1 MVSFPNWGIFW
12 SAAPLVLIAGW
23 RGLKRRPAF
32 LLLLAAPVPLGVG
45 WLYATISLKPDF
57 VVMTTW
63 NRFLLQASVPLLV
76 LFALAL
82 RDLLRR
88 AKWLPRAMRPL
99 DYP

>member
-1 MVSFPNWGIFW
+1 MVSFLDWGLFG
-12 SAAPLVLIAGW
+12 SAVPLVLIAGW

-32 LLLLAAPVPLGVG
+32 PLLLAAAVPLGVG

-57 VVMTTW
+57 VVTTTW

-82 RDLLRR
+82 HDLLRR
-88 AKWLPRAMRPL
+88 ARWLPRAVKA
-99 DYP
+99 